1 MTTVHNRIRKL
12 REAGVIEAYTVRLD
26 YAKLGEPLTAFVL
39 VKTAQ
44 GADQKVALR
53 DISKMPHVYEAAM
66 VTGEFDIL
74 FKARV
79 PSMEKLNEIVVQ
91 KLREKEGIGDTR
103 TMICYEVVER
113 D

>member
-12 REAGVIEAYTVRLD
+12 REAGIIEAYTVKLD

-44 GADQKVALR
+44 GADQKEALHY
-53 DISKMPHVYEAAM
+53 ISKMPHVYEAAM

-79 PSMEKLNEIVVQ
+79 PSMEKLNEVVVQ
-91 KLREKEGIGDTR
+91 KLRKKEGIGDTR

-113 D
+113 G